1 MELTTAAWDAL
12 EDFMQRNE
20 YLIDREYVNAC
31 RHYAR
36 TYDRD
41 EAFDVWQSALN
52 RYAPYI
58 QEISRVTQLDEDRLP
73 PTTILTDDSIRSSLT
88 HLANRIPVYALMR
101 NGKTTE
107 VLDLLHWIT
116 GQGLCPCNPAEGAMP
131 PLHSPVSPS
140 ASRGFAP
147 APHQRGFQ
155 PLWTP

>member
-58 QEISRVTQLDEDRLP
+58 QEISRVTQRDEDRLG
-73 PTTILTDDSIRSSLT
+73 PTAVLTDDSVRSSLI

-101 NGKTTE
+101 NGKNTE
-107 VLDLLHWIT
+107 VLELLHWIT
-116 GQGLCPCNPAEGAMP
+116 GGAAEGDTGTGA
-131 PLHSPVSPS
+131 VVARAFSPS
-140 ASRGFAP
+140 GSIR
-147 APHQRGFQ
+147 QV
-155 PLWTP
+155 LST